1 MTQLEYMRL
10 RVIFSPFREKVGI
23 KIYDLITGDLVK
35 KKLKNRLCVEL
46 NDKAENSR
54 LTICNDEEEFY
65 MPLSEIGFQW
75 SYGGFIPIK
84 LAYDLINLAENY
96 GK

>member
-1 MTQLEYMRL
+1 
-10 RVIFSPFREKVGI
+10 
-23 KIYDLITGDLVK
+23 LITGDLVK

-75 SYGGFIPIK
+75 ASGSFIPTR
-84 LAYDLINLAENY
+84 LAYAMIELVETYDKHQMAKE
-96 GK
+96 